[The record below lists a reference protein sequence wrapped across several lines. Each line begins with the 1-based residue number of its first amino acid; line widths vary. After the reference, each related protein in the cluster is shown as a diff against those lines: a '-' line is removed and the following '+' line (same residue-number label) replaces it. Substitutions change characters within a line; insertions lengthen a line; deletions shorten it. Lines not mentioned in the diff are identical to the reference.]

1 MNVINNTGMKRIK
14 NQITIA
20 VIAGKSIQI
29 RKEVPSLDIEKDRQK
44 QERREK
50 EDVEGNRAA

>member
-1 MNVINNTGMKRIK
+1 MKRIK

-29 RKEVPSLDIEKDRQK
+29 RKEVPSLDIEIDRQK